1 MITPCAIQ
9 PAAPWAALCAARSV
23 EPPLAESWAV
33 VEGRGGVPAL
43 VRLSAAPRAAFKGL
57 HSTIAPMHIAC
68 VVDGRESAGGSRT
81 AKGDSVAFRF
91 RLVKR
96 QMSQKQIAAARFSAA
111 FLRQCSAFSVDHE
124 IAGDRQCVALG
135 R

>member
-1 MITPCAIQ
+1 MITPCAIL

-43 VRLSAAPRAAFKGL
+43 VRLSVAPRAAFKGL

-68 VVDGRESAGGSRT
+68 VVDGRESAVT
-81 AKGDSVAFRF
+81 
-91 RLVKR
+91 
-96 QMSQKQIAAARFSAA
+96 AAAHLSDA
-111 FLRQCSAFSVDHE
+111 FLRQCRAFSVDHE

>member
-1 MITPCAIQ
+1 VITPCAIQ
-9 PAAPWAALCAARSV
+9 PAAPWAALCAPRSV
-23 EPPLAESWAV
+23 EPPLAESWTV

-43 VRLSAAPRAAFKGL
+43 VRLSVALRAAFKGL

-68 VVDGRESAGGSRT
+68 VVDGRESAVT
-81 AKGDSVAFRF
+81 
-91 RLVKR
+91 
-96 QMSQKQIAAARFSAA
+96 AAAHFSDA
-111 FLRQCSAFSVDHE
+111 FLRQCRAFSVNHE